1 MKRIEGERISDTPK
15 RAGDMRRIASLT
27 RMGLWVGMGCVILI
41 GTGCFWG
48 NECGYIPHKI
58 DLPSGKGPNI
68 VDLSGQWEFRLDPK
82 GEGEQQ
88 QWYRSPLSDRI
99 RLPGSTAQAGY
110 GDGVRVDTAWT
121 GQIVDRSWFT
131 DEQYAP
137 YRKEGQVKV
146 PFWLTPVKHYV
157 GPAWYSRSIEV
168 PAAWENKRVTLFLER
183 CHWET
188 TVWVDGKRIGMQN
201 SLSTPHEYDLGSLTP
216 GRHRLAVRVDNTVK
230 IDVGVNAHSVSDHT
244 QSNWNGIVGKIELR
258 SGDPVWIDDVQ
269 VFRNKVRL
277 TIGSN
282 QKEPLN
288 GTVNITVASL
298 QHWLGLE
305 CPSVQQQVSISEGQT
320 TIEIG
325 YSPDGTRCDAGHIIL
340 TLVPVVYYWDEFE
353 TNLYRMKVTLETGK
367 FRDEK
372 VVPFGV
378 RNFGSE
384 GTQFTING
392 RKTYLRGT
400 LECAI
405 FPKTGF
411 PPTDVKE
418 WERIL
423 KVAKAHGLNHL
434 RFHSWCPP
442 EAAFEAADKVG
453 MYFHVECGAWAT
465 VGDGKPQDEFL
476 RQEADRILK
485 AYGNHP
491 SFCMMAYGNEPGG
504 AKQKEYLGGL
514 VDAWKAK
521 DNRRL
526 YTSAAGWP
534 ILPQNQYNST
544 PEPRIQAWG
553 NGLDSRINALPPET
567 TTDYRTIIDR
577 YKVPTVSHEIGQWC
591 VYPNFDEIRKYDGVL
606 KAYNFEIFRDTLTA
620 NHMLDQDHDF
630 LMASG
635 KLQTLCYKEDIESLL
650 RTPGDAGF
658 QLLDLH
664 DFPGQGTALVGV
676 LDPFWEEKG
685 YVSPAQYHRFC
696 SETVPLARMSKR
708 VWTSGETFHADI
720 EIANFGPRPLNGAK
734 VKWNLRA
741 AGNTEVASG
750 SFGPIDIAIGNGIVL
765 GAIDVP
771 LKNETAQK
779 LNLEVAIDG
788 TEYANDWDL
797 WVYPAKQKIDT
808 GKVRVVA
815 KFDAQTVKALEDGQS
830 VLLVPA
836 PDTIRGDRYGKVQ
849 IGFSSIFWNTAW
861 TARQAPHTL
870 GILCD
875 PKHPALSHFQT
886 EFCSNWQWWYLVK
899 DSQAIILNDLPP
911 KLRPIVQV
919 VDDWFTNRRL
929 GLVFEAKVGKGK
941 LIVSGIN
948 LSGDLANRPVARQ
961 MFVSLLAYMNS
972 PHFDPSATLEA
983 SQIKS
988 LFAPAGAMRVLGG
1001 KVLSA
1006 DSEAVG
1012 YEAAKAIDGNP
1023 ATVWHTQY
1031 EPAQPD
1037 YPHELSI
1044 DLGRSVEI
1052 RGLSYLPR
1060 QDMQN
1065 GWISEYEVYVSEDP
1079 ANWGKAVYRGT
1090 LPRGQDRSIITFT
1103 KPATGRYVRF
1113 IALKGIDGQK
1123 FAAIAELDVIPAEKL
1138 DPEQ

>member
-1 MKRIEGERISDTPK
+1 MKRF
-15 RAGDMRRIASLT
+15 AGMTIAALA
-27 RMGLWVGMGCVILI
+27 MMILAGGCQN
-41 GTGCFWG
+41 G
-48 NECGYIPHKI
+48 NTM
-58 DLPSGKGPNI
+58 DVSGSWN
-68 VDLSGQWEFRLDPK
+68 FRLDPK
-82 GEGEQQ
+82 GSGTPQDMAPAPQ
-88 QWYRSPLSDRI
+88 TI
-99 RLPGSTAQAGY
+99 HLPGSTAQAGY
-110 GDGVRVDTAWT
+110 GDDIRVDTAWT

-131 DEQYAP
+131 EEQYAP

-168 PAAWENKRVTLFLER
+168 PAAWENKRITLFLER

-188 TVWVDGKRIGMQN
+188 TVWVDDRQIGMRN
-201 SLSTPHEYDLGSLTP
+201 SLSTPHEYDLGK
-216 GRHRLAVRVDNTVK
+216 LAAGKHKLDIRVDNTVK

-244 QSNWNGIVGKIELR
+244 QSNWNGIVGAIELR
-258 SGDPVWIDDVQ
+258 ASDPVWIDDVQ
-269 VFRNKVRL
+269 VFPDVKNKMAKVRVAVA
-277 TIGSN
+277 TQGSA
-282 QKEPLN
+282 KFEGSIVVVAEPMSGGKAIAPIN
-288 GTVNITVASL
+288 KPVAIAGATTVEIMYPM
-298 QHWLGLE
+298 GE
-305 CPSVQQQVSISEGQT
+305 DVQV
-320 TIEIG
+320 
-325 YSPDGTRCDAGHIIL
+325 
-340 TLVPVVYYWDEFE
+340 WDEF
-353 TNLYRMKVTLETGK
+353 NPNQYRLTVSVIAGNYTDQKIVS
-367 FRDEK
+367 
-372 VVPFGV
+372 FGM
-378 RNFGSE
+378 REFKSE

-405 FPKTGF
+405 FPKTGY

-442 EAAFEAADKVG
+442 EAAFEAADKLGV
-453 MYFHVECGAWAT
+453 YYHVECGAWAT

-504 AKQKEYLGGL
+504 AKQKEYLGAL
-514 VDAWKAK
+514 VDSWKAR

-534 ILPQNQYNST
+534 ILPQNQYHST
-544 PEPRIQAWG
+544 PDPRIQAWG
-553 NGLDSRINALPPET
+553 NGLDSRINAKAPET
-567 TTDYRTIIDR
+567 TSDYRAIIER
-577 YKVPTVSHEIGQWC
+577 YTVPAVSHEIGQWC
-591 VYPNFDEIRKYDGVL
+591 VYPNFEEIKKYDGVL

-620 NHMLDQDHDF
+620 NGMLDQAHDF

-650 RTPGDAGF
+650 RTPGDGGF

-708 VWTSGETFHADI
+708 VWTGGETFHADV
-720 EIANFGPRPLNGAK
+720 EIAHFGPRPLTGAK

-741 AGNTEVASG
+741 AGKMDVASG
-750 SFGPIDIAIGNGIVL
+750 VFGPMDIAIGNGIAL
-765 GAIDVP
+765 GKIDVP
-771 LKNETAQK
+771 LKNEAAQK

-788 TEYANDWDL
+788 TEYSNDWDI
-797 WVYPAKQKIDT
+797 WVYPASQKIDT
-808 GKVRVVA
+808 GKVRVVS
-815 KFDAQTVKALEDGQS
+815 KFDAQTVKALEDS
-830 VLLVPA
+830 ERVLLVPA
-836 PDTIRGDRYGKVQ
+836 ADTLRGDKYGKVQ

-861 TARQAPHTL
+861 TSRQAPHTL

-875 PKHPALSHFQT
+875 PKHPALAQFPT

-899 DSQAIILNDLPP
+899 DSQAIIMNDLPSN
-911 KLRPIVQV
+911 LRPIVQV
-919 VDDWFTNRRL
+919 VDDWVTNRRL
-929 GLVFEAKVGKGK
+929 GLVFEARVGKGK
-941 LIVSGIN
+941 LIVSGID

-961 MFVSLLAYMNS
+961 MLAGLLDYMNS
-972 PHFDPSATLEA
+972 TRFDPSVTLEA
-983 SQIKS
+983 AQVKS

-1001 KVLSA
+1001 KVLGT
-1006 DSEAVG
+1006 DSEAPG

-1023 ATVWHTQY
+1023 ATIWHTQY

-1037 YPHELSI
+1037 YPHELKI
-1044 DLGRSVEI
+1044 DLGRSLEI

-1065 GWISEYEVYVSEDP
+1065 GWISEYEVFVSDDP
-1079 ANWGKAVYRGT
+1079 ANWGKGVHRGT
-1090 LPRGQDRSIITFT
+1090 LSRSKDRAMITIA

-1113 IALKGIDGQK
+1113 VAIKGINGQK
-1123 FAAIAELDVIPAEKL
+1123 FASIAELDVIPSEKL
-1138 DPEQ
+1138 DAEQ

>member
-1 MKRIEGERISDTPK
+1 MKRI
-15 RAGDMRRIASLT
+15 AGMTVVALALFILAGGCQSGNTKDLT
-27 RMGLWVGMGCVILI
+27 GSW
-41 GTGCFWG
+41 
-48 NECGYIPHKI
+48 
-58 DLPSGKGPNI
+58 D
-68 VDLSGQWEFRLDPK
+68 FRLDPK
-82 GEGEQQ
+82 STGKPQDMAAANQ
-88 QWYRSPLSDRI
+88 TI
-99 RLPGSTAQAGY
+99 HLPGSTAQAGY
-110 GDGVRVDTAWT
+110 GDDIRVDTAWT

-131 DEQYAP
+131 EDQYAP
-137 YRKEGQVKV
+137 YRKAGQVKV

-157 GPAWYSRSIEV
+157 GPAWYSRTIEV
-168 PAAWENKRVTLFLER
+168 PKAWENKRITLFLER
-183 CHWET
+183 CHWES
-188 TVWVDGKRIGMQN
+188 TVWVDGRQIGMQN
-201 SLSTPHEYDLGSLTP
+201 SLSTPHEYDLGKLTA
-216 GRHRLAVRVDNTVK
+216 GKHKLDIRVDNTVK
-230 IDVGVNAHSVSDHT
+230 IDVGVNAHSISDHT
-244 QSNWNGIVGKIELR
+244 QSNWNGIVGAIELR
-258 SGDPVWIDDVQ
+258 ASDPVWIDDVQ
-269 VFRNKVRL
+269 VYPNVKNKSAKVRVAVATQSHAKL
-277 TIGSN
+277 EGSIVVVA
-282 QKEPLN
+282 EPISGGKAIAPIN
-288 GTVNITVASL
+288 KSVAIA
-298 QHWLGLE
+298 GATTLE
-305 CPSVQQQVSISEGQT
+305 VEYPMGEDVQV
-320 TIEIG
+320 
-325 YSPDGTRCDAGHIIL
+325 
-340 TLVPVVYYWDEFE
+340 WDEFNP
-353 TNLYRMKVTLETGK
+353 NLYRLTVSVAAGNFTNQKTVS
-367 FRDEK
+367 
-372 VVPFGV
+372 FGM
-378 RNFGSE
+378 REFKSE

-442 EAAFEAADKVG
+442 QAAFEAADRVG
-453 MYFHVECGAWAT
+453 VYYHVECGAWAT

-514 VDAWKAK
+514 VDSWKAK

-534 ILPQNQYNST
+534 ILPQNQFNST
-544 PEPRIQAWG
+544 PDPRIQAWG
-553 NGLDSRINALPPET
+553 NGLDSRINAKGPET
-567 TTDYRTIIDR
+567 TSDYRAIIER
-577 YKVPTVSHEIGQWC
+577 YTVPTVSHEIGQWC
-591 VYPNFDEIRKYDGVL
+591 VYPNFDEIKKYDGVL

-620 NHMLDQDHDF
+620 NHMLDQAHDF

-650 RTPGDAGF
+650 RTPGDGGF

-696 SETVPLARMSKR
+696 SETVPLARMSNR
-708 VWTSGETFHADI
+708 VWTGGETFHADI
-720 EIANFGPRPLNGAK
+720 EIANFGPKPMPGAK
-734 VKWNLRA
+734 AIWRIRTADK
-741 AGNTEVASG
+741 TEVASG
-750 SFGPIDIAIGNGIVL
+750 VFGPMNIAIGNGIVL

-771 LKNETAQK
+771 LKNEATAQK

-788 TEYANDWDL
+788 TEFANDWDL
-797 WVYPAKQKIDT
+797 WVYPAKQEIDA
-808 GKVRVVA
+808 GKVRVVS
-815 KFDAQTVKALEDGQS
+815 KFDAPTVKALEGGES
-830 VLLVPA
+830 VLLIPA
-836 PDTIRGDRYGKVQ
+836 PDTIRGDRNGKVQ

-875 PKHPALSHFQT
+875 PKHPAFTLFPT

-899 DSQAIILNDLPP
+899 DSQPLILDDLPP

-919 VDDWFTNRRL
+919 VDDWVTNRRL
-929 GLVFEAKVGKGK
+929 GLIFEAMVGKGK
-941 LIVSGIN
+941 LIVSGID
-948 LSGDLANRPVARQ
+948 LGGDLANRPVARQ

-972 PHFDPSATLEA
+972 PRFDPSVSLEV
-983 SQIKS
+983 SQVKA
-988 LFAPAGAMRVLGG
+988 LFQPPAAMRALGG
-1001 KVLSA
+1001 KILGT
-1006 DSEAVG
+1006 DSEAPNH
-1012 YEAAKAIDGNP
+1012 EAAKAIDGNP
-1023 ATVWHTQY
+1023 ATIWHTQY

-1037 YPHELSI
+1037 YPHELKI
-1044 DLGRSVEI
+1044 DLGKSVPI

-1065 GWISEYEVYVSEDP
+1065 GWISEYEVYVSDDP
-1079 ANWGKAVYRGT
+1079 VNWGGAVHRGSFAHNNNPST
-1090 LPRGQDRSIITFT
+1090 ITFA
-1103 KPATGRYVRF
+1103 KPVNGRYVRF
-1113 IALKGIDGQK
+1113 VALKGIDGQR
-1123 FAAIAELDVIPAEKL
+1123 FASVAELDVFLAE
-1138 DPEQ
+1138 